1 MATISK
7 PKPDPVTSSEKIV
20 GISQSGVAQ
29 IKAAIDK
36 YIKTIQD
43 AINVSANT
51 ANIEKAI
58 KGSGSEANFKQASK
72 DANAGLKA
80 EINYLTKFKTSLDN
94 ILVNYQKQDASNT
107 VFTEYVKNKTTGNY
121 FYNAK

>member
-20 GISQSGVAQ
+20 GINQAGIAQ

-36 YIKTIQD
+36 YTKIVQD
-43 AINVSANT
+43 TINVSANT

-58 KGSGSEANFKQASK
+58 KGTGSEANIKQANK
-72 DANAGLKA
+72 NLTAALNAL
-80 EINYLTKFKTSLDN
+80 LTSLNKYKTSLDQV
-94 ILVNYQKQDASNT
+94 LASYQKSDASNEK
-107 VFTEYVKNKTTGNY
+107 VSSKEF
-121 FYNAK
+121 FY